1 MHVDARELENGSL
14 IEGDIC
20 IVGSGASGLSI
31 ALDWIGSPYKV
42 ILLEGGGFSYED
54 ETQDMFGGKNIG
66 QPYYPLKSS
75 RLHYF
80 GGTTGHWGGMCATM
94 DAIDFEV
101 RDWVPNSGWP
111 IKRADLDPFYA
122 RAQPILDLGPYEY
135 GLEYWKKQ
143 DEELVSLPLDE
154 SVVYNKMWQ
163 FSPPTRFG
171 KKYRDTIV
179 QAKNLTLYTYANVV
193 DIKAFDHLKAVREV
207 TVKNKAG
214 KTHTVRARYFIL
226 ACNGI
231 QNPRLLL
238 ASNSQFPQGLG
249 NENDNVGRY
258 FMEHLEIKSAEL
270 WLKKNDR
277 MRLYELRGKPR
288 AELAIT
294 AAAQRSNRM
303 LNGTASLIPLNLAKD
318 VTANIKTW
326 SADDPRKSQEQLHE
340 AHGEADKKKW
350 LLRLT
355 TDLYQSYEFF
365 TRIEQYPNP
374 DSRVTLDTERDAL
387 GVPRA
392 KLDWKLSQM
401 EKYSLRKLYELIGHQ
416 MGFHDTGRVRLMEYL
431 RDPGDTNWPDFTG
444 GGWHHMGCTRMHE
457 DPKKGVVDPNCRV
470 FSMENLFIAG
480 DSCFTTGGAVNPTLT
495 IVALSL
501 RLSDHVRGLM
511 DSKGSNSL

>member
-1 MHVDARELENGSL
+1 MHIDARELPNNSL

-20 IVGSGASGLSI
+20 IVGAGASGIAI
-31 ALDWIGSPYKV
+31 ALQWINSPYKV

-54 ETQDMFGGKNIG
+54 EIQELYKGKNTG

-94 DAIDFEV
+94 DEIDFTV

-111 IKRADLDPFYA
+111 IKWADLQPFYN
-122 RAQPILDLGPYEY
+122 RAQPILELGPYEY
-135 GLEYWKKQ
+135 GLAYWKKQ
-143 DEELVSLPLDE
+143 DENLVSLPLDE
-154 SVVYNKMWQ
+154 TVVYNKMWQ

-171 KKYRDTIV
+171 KKYRDSIV
-179 QAKNLTLYTYANVV
+179 NASNFTLYTYANVV
-193 DIKAFDHLKAVREV
+193 DIKAFNHLKAVQEMV
-207 TVKNKAG
+207 VKNLAG
-214 KTHTVRARYFIL
+214 KTHTVRARFFIL

-238 ASNSQFPQGLG
+238 ASNSQFPMGLG

-270 WLKKNDR
+270 WLSQSQR
-277 MRLYELRGKPR
+277 MHLYELTGKPR

-294 AAAQRSNRM
+294 PAAQKEFRL
-303 LNGTASLIPLNLAKD
+303 LNGTASLSPLNFAKD
-318 VTANIKTW
+318 LKPAIETW
-326 SADDPRKSQEQLHE
+326 SLEDPRESERQLHKANE
-340 AHGEADKKKW
+340 QKRSTKIIK
-350 LLRLT
+350 RLAS
-355 TDLYQSYEFF
+355 DVYASYQLF
-365 TRIEQYPNP
+365 TRMEQYPNP
-374 DSRVTLDTERDAL
+374 DSRVTLETEKDAL

-392 KLDWKLSQM
+392 QLHWKLSEM
-401 EKYSLRKLYELIGHQ
+401 EKRSLRKIYEIIGQ
-416 MGFHDTGRVRLMEYL
+416 QVGLHDAGRVRLMEYL
-431 RDPGDTNWPDFTG
+431 RDEKDSSWPDFTG
-444 GGWHHMGCTRMHE
+444 GGWHHMGCTRMHD

-511 DSKGSNSL
+511 DSKGRNSL